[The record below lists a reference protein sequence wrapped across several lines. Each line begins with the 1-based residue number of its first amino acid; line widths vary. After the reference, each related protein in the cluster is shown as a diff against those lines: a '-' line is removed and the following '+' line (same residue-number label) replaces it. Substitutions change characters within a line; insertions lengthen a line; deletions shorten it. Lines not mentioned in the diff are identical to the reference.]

1 MQEPEDEM
9 LKLCASGDLSEPD
22 NDRLRVL
29 AADLQVRINC
39 CDVEGHTPLILL
51 CKYNNNGNAF
61 FGCFE
66 ALNLRTDLDVTIQDN
81 LGKTAL
87 NFFCYWNLM
96 NATVNIVNR
105 LLQLG
110 IGVNVPV
117 STSNL
122 RDIYYQSR

>member
-1 MQEPEDEM
+1 MNKTEKPNRTV
-9 LKLCASGDLSEPD
+9 CSLSEPD
-22 NDRLRVL
+22 NDRLCVL

-39 CDVEGHTPLILL
+39 CNVEGHTPLILL
-51 CKYNNNGNAF
+51 CKFNNFGNGF
-61 FGCFE
+61 LGCFE

-87 NFFCYWNLM
+87 NFLCYWNLM
-96 NATVNIVNR
+96 NAFVNIVNR

-117 STSNL
+117 STSYL